1 MTDKRILW
9 IDDEV
14 DLLRPHILLLTERG
28 YSVTPISSGEDA
40 LVLLKEARY
49 DLVLLD
55 EMMPGKDGLATLMGI
70 REIDPHV
77 PVVMVTKVDE
87 DRFMREAFG
96 SRVDDYLIKP
106 FNPNQL
112 ISTCTRI
119 LDRKDIVEE
128 RLAKDYVSELSSLKD
143 MLDEPIDWRKWIE
156 IYVKLTEWELLLNV
170 HRDVGLLTIHRGE
183 MDEFNSVYGKYIEQ
197 SYPRWLAG
205 EDAPSLSVDV
215 VERYILPSL
224 RRGKVLFVVLDCM
237 RLDQWMVIES
247 LLTEYYEIKRD
258 YCYSILPTSTAYAR
272 NAIFS
277 GLYPS
282 EIQKQYPHLWDVD
295 EGNLNRFE
303 SELFTRNLK
312 SLGLKLSQP
321 PKYVKI
327 ANAKKAESLRQKL
340 NSLFEPSLATI
351 VVNFMDILTHS
362 RSESSMLQE
371 IAPDEDAFRSL
382 TQSWF
387 SHSPVYEILKIATK
401 YVDTVVLTS
410 DHGFIRGRRGT
421 PVYGGRNISPNLRFK
436 FGHSLKC
443 DPRAAIV
450 ISEPS
455 KFRLPAL
462 PGKRYV
468 IAKEDYYFLYPPHF
482 SEYDKRYKYMFHHG
496 GISLEEM
503 ILPIVTMSSRS

>member
-1 MTDKRILW
+1 MKDRKILW

-14 DLLRPHILLLTERG
+14 DLLRPHILLLAERG

-40 LVLLKEARY
+40 LVLLKKSRY

-55 EMMPGKDGLATLMGI
+55 EVMPGKDGLATLSGI
-70 REIDPHV
+70 KEIDPHV
-77 PVVMVTKVDE
+77 PVVMVTKIDE

-96 SRVDDYLIKP
+96 SRVEDYLIKP

-119 LDRKDIVEE
+119 LDRKNIVEE
-128 RLAKDYVSELSSLKD
+128 RLARDYVKELSSLKEI
-143 MLDEPIDWRKWIE
+143 LNGPIDWRRWIE
-156 IYVKLTEWELLLNV
+156 IYLKLTEWELLLEV
-170 HRDVGLLTIHRGE
+170 HRDVGLMTIHR
-183 MDEFNSVYGKYIEQ
+183 DEKDGFNSVYGKYIEAN
-197 SYPRWLAG
+197 YGRWLKG
-205 EDAPSLSVDV
+205 EDSPTLSVDL
-215 VERYILPSL
+215 VEKHVLPPL
-224 RRGKVLFVVLDCM
+224 RRGKVLFLLLDCM
-237 RLDQWMVIES
+237 RLDQWMVMES

-258 YCYSILPTSTAYAR
+258 YCYSVLPTATAYAR

-282 EIQKQYPHLWDVD
+282 EIQRYYPHLWDAN
-295 EGNLNRFE
+295 EGSLNKYEPELLVHNLRD
-303 SELFTRNLK
+303 
-312 SLGLKLSQP
+312 LGLRLDQP

-327 ANAKKAESLRQKL
+327 LNAKKAESTKAKL
-340 NSLFEPSLATI
+340 DSLLDSPLTAI

-362 RSESSMLQE
+362 RSESSVLQE
-371 IAPDEDAFRSL
+371 IAPDEGAFRSL

-387 SHSPVYEILKIATK
+387 SHSAVYEILKAATQ

-410 DHGFIRGRRGT
+410 DHGFILGRRGT

-436 FGHSLKC
+436 FGHNLKC
-443 DPRAAIV
+443 DPRAAVV
-450 ISEPS
+450 ITEPS
-455 KFRLPAL
+455 IFKLPAL

-468 IAKEDYYFLYPPHF
+468 IAKEDYYFLYPPRF
-482 SEYDKRYKYMFHHG
+482 SEYDKRYKFMFHHG

-503 ILPIVTMSSRS
+503 ILPVVTMSTRR